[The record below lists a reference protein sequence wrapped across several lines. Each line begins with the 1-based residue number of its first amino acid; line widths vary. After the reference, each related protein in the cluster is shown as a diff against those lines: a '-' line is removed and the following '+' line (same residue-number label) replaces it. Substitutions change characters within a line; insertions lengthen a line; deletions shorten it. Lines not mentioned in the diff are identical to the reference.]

1 MTAWVN
7 TKKREKR
14 ERREEITGRELQGC
28 GESSQNNPIIMSHH
42 FISIWVACKRKKKDF
57 SEVCLL
63 EQKWREKEL
72 LTEEEIK
79 SGKGDGNKVR
89 SDVTNRAE
97 RKNCRKSN
105 SVNVCLGEMTDKERR
120 RTDTADSFQHSG
132 QLLLSLLTDTLTK
145 RSCIGNPSFGRKKS
159 LTNSWSCN
167 CTNCCINTT
176 RIFSRS
182 KSAWRQNT
190 TKDAKA
196 PLFAG
201 APAAEQSHTQH
212 GWYYI
217 QGEKNPGQK
226 DVHVRTHT
234 LQGLEDCSQVIA
246 KLTSSNCSLK
256 CLPPDWLKRL
266 SNGSCNKPCHMLL
279 GNKQKQNKKK
289 TFFCSFVL

>member
-28 GESSQNNPIIMSHH
+28 GESSQNNSIIMSHH
-42 FISIWVACKRKKKDF
+42 FISIWVACKRKKKIF
-57 SEVCLL
+57 QKSVYWSRSEG
-63 EQKWREKEL
+63 KKEL

-89 SDVTNRAE
+89 SDVTNRTE
-97 RKNCRKSN
+97 RKNCRN

-120 RTDTADSFQHSG
+120 QTNTADSFQHSG

-145 RSCIGNPSFGRKKS
+145 RSCIGNPSFGQKNS

-196 PLFAG
+196 PLFVG
-201 APAAEQSHTQH
+201 AATAQQSHTQH

-217 QGEKNPGQK
+217 QGKKKSRSERCA
-226 DVHVRTHT
+226 RTHT
-234 LQGLEDCSQVIA
+234 HCRDWRIAAKWSQ
-246 KLTSSNCSLK
+246 S
-256 CLPPDWLKRL
+256 WLH
-266 SNGSCNKPCHMLL
+266 P
-279 GNKQKQNKKK
+279 
-289 TFFCSFVL
+289 TAV